1 MCRQL
6 PTGRVLF
13 CTSKTLNC
21 RHIRHNCMMARF
33 TDLFPVY
40 TKFSR
45 QLESTDMLGGDL
57 ETLYQLT
64 ECLWCCQ
71 WKSPSPPQQAKAL
84 LLKEQPNNSHCL
96 AYEQSLDGEPGEL
109 VDMVKQKLVKAMA
122 ARASWTR
129 SGCPKPRERSCIYR
143 LVRMDTSLTLLG
155 APARSLV
162 TLLFW
167 REVSIKYPWQE

>member
-1 MCRQL
+1 MEGDEYIARGRAGEVLQFELKQKHYFFLFPVFCFAYMCRQL

-40 TKFSR
+40 TKFAR

-64 ECLWCCQ
+64 ECL
-71 WKSPSPPQQAKAL
+71 
-84 LLKEQPNNSHCL
+84 
-96 AYEQSLDGEPGEL
+96 
-109 VDMVKQKLVKAMA
+109 
-122 ARASWTR
+122 
-129 SGCPKPRERSCIYR
+129 
-143 LVRMDTSLTLLG
+143 
-155 APARSLV
+155 
-162 TLLFW
+162 
-167 REVSIKYPWQE
+167 